1 MKDGETTG
9 INLLHVSLHK
19 NLGIQEIRKVLN
31 GYYNRYEA
39 IQDAVRETEPS
50 FREDFLS
57 KQSIEQLLVD
67 SVDLVAERM
76 RGLTDD

>member
-1 MKDGETTG
+1 MCIRDR
-9 INLLHVSLHK
+9 HK

-50 FREDFLS
+50 FREDLLS
-57 KQSIEQLLVD
+57 KQSVEQLLID
-67 SVDLVAERM
+67 SVDLVAERV
-76 RGLTDD
+76 RGLAHD